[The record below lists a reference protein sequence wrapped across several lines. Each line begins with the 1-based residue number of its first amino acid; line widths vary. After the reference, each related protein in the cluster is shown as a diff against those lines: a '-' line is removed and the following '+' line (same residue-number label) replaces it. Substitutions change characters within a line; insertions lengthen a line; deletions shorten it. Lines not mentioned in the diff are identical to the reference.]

1 MTERRVV
8 FGRLAW
14 AERVRLGEILRREV
28 VGGVLL
34 LIAAAVALVWA
45 NSAWRDA
52 YFDLTQFTIG
62 PQSWGF
68 RLTLADWAGEGLLAL
83 FFFVAGLELKRELV
97 VGSLR
102 NRSDAL
108 LPIAAAVGGMALPAL
123 IYLAFT
129 SSTTGAGQGWGI
141 PIATDI
147 AFALAV
153 LAIIGRGLPPA
164 LRAFLLTLAVVD
176 DLGAITVIALF
187 YSDALAPLW
196 LLGSVALV
204 IVYLFLQKQRVQS
217 PLVYVPLAL
226 ALWGFVHSSGIHATV
241 AGVVLGLATR
251 VVRDPGEELA
261 PAERLEERLRPIS
274 AGFAVP
280 VFAFFSAGVTV
291 VGTSLATIASNPVTQ
306 GVAVGLV
313 AGKGIGIFVT
323 TLVVV
328 RFTKAR
334 LGHGLKWVDIFGLAL
349 ISGIGFT
356 VSLLI
361 AELSFAETDPQ
372 QGFAKISILFASLL
386 AALLASVVLLP
397 RSRAYRALAAREDR
411 DLNDDGIPDVYQRT
425 DDGGDTSN
433 P

>member
-97 VGSLR
+97 IGSLR

-280 VFAFFSAGVTV
+280 VFAFFAAGVTV

-397 RSRAYRALAAREDR
+397 RSRAYRALAAREDS
-411 DLNDDGIPDVYQRT
+411 DLNNDGIPDVYQRT
-425 DDGGDTSN
+425 GDSRDTSN

>member
-34 LIAAAVALVWA
+34 LIAAGIALVWA

-62 PQSWGF
+62 PQSWGY

-280 VFAFFSAGVTV
+280 VFAFFAAGVTV

-411 DLNDDGIPDVYQRT
+411 DLNNDGIPDVYQRT
-425 DDGGDTSN
+425 EDGGDTSN

>member
-1 MTERRVV
+1 MTDRRVA

-14 AERVRLGEILRREV
+14 AERVHVSEILRREV

-34 LIAAAVALVWA
+34 LIAAAVALIWA

-52 YFDLTQFTIG
+52 YFNLRQFTIG
-62 PQSWGF
+62 PQSWGLD
-68 RLTLADWAGEGLLAL
+68 LTLADWAGEGLLAL

-129 SSTTGAGQGWGI
+129 FSTPGAGRGWGI

-153 LAIIGRGLPPA
+153 LAIIGRGLPPT

-176 DLGAITVIALF
+176 DLGAITIIALF
-187 YSDALAPLW
+187 YSDALTPVW

-204 IVYLFLQKQRVQS
+204 IVYLILQKQRVRS
-217 PLVYVPLAL
+217 SLVYVPLAL
-226 ALWGFVHSSGIHATV
+226 ALWGFVHAGGIHATV
-241 AGVVLGLATR
+241 AGVLLGLATR
-251 VVRDPGEELA
+251 VVRDSGEEFS
-261 PAERLEERLRPIS
+261 PAERLEHRLGPLS
-274 AGFAVP
+274 AGVAVP
-280 VFAFFSAGVTV
+280 VFAFFAAGVTV
-291 VGTSLATIASNPVTQ
+291 VGTSLATIASNPVSQ
-306 GVAVGLV
+306 GVAIGLV

-323 TLVVV
+323 TLVIV

-334 LGHGLKWVDIFGLAL
+334 LGNGLKWMDICGVAL

-397 RSRAYRALAAREDR
+397 RSSAYRALVTREDL

-425 DDGGDTSN
+425 DDGGNISN

>member
-102 NRSDAL
+102 NRGDAL

-280 VFAFFSAGVTV
+280 VFAFFAAGVTV

-397 RSRAYRALAAREDR
+397 RSRAYRALAAREDS
-411 DLNDDGIPDVYQRT
+411 DLNHDGIPDVYQRT
-425 DDGGDTSN
+425 GDSGDTPN

>member
-14 AERVRLGEILRREV
+14 AERVRLSEILRREV

-34 LIAAAVALVWA
+34 LIAAAVALIWA

-52 YFDLTQFTIG
+52 YFELTQVTIG
-62 PQSWGF
+62 PQSWGLH
-68 RLTLADWAGEGLLAL
+68 LTLADWAGEGLLAL

-102 NRSDAL
+102 NRSDAI
-108 LPIAAAVGGMALPAL
+108 LPIAAAIGGMALPAL
-123 IYLAFT
+123 IYVAFT
-129 SSTTGAGQGWGI
+129 SSTPGAGQGWGI

-196 LLGSVALV
+196 LFGSVALV
-204 IVYLFLQKQRVQS
+204 IVYLILQRQRVQS

-226 ALWGFVHSSGIHATV
+226 ALWGFVHTSGIHATV

-251 VVRDPGEELA
+251 VVRDSGEELA

-280 VFAFFSAGVTV
+280 VFAFFAAGVTV
-291 VGTSLATIASNPVTQ
+291 VGTSLSTIASNPVTQ

-313 AGKGIGIFVT
+313 AGKCIGI
-323 TLVVV
+323 
-328 RFTKAR
+328 
-334 LGHGLKWVDIFGLAL
+334 
-349 ISGIGFT
+349 
-356 VSLLI
+356 
-361 AELSFAETDPQ
+361 
-372 QGFAKISILFASLL
+372 
-386 AALLASVVLLP
+386 
-397 RSRAYRALAAREDR
+397 
-411 DLNDDGIPDVYQRT
+411 
-425 DDGGDTSN
+425 
-433 P
+433 

>member
-34 LIAAAVALVWA
+34 LIAAAVALIWA

-62 PQSWGF
+62 PQSWGLH
-68 RLTLADWAGEGLLAL
+68 LTLADWAGEGLLAL

-102 NRSDAL
+102 NRRDAL

-123 IYLAFT
+123 IYFAFT
-129 SSTTGAGQGWGI
+129 SSTPGAGQGWGI

-164 LRAFLLTLAVVD
+164 LRAFLAVVD

-204 IVYLFLQKQRVQS
+204 IVYLILQRQRVQS

-226 ALWGFVHSSGIHATV
+226 ALWGFVHTSGIHATV

-251 VVRDPGEELA
+251 VVRDSGEELA
-261 PAERLEERLRPIS
+261 PAERLEER
-274 AGFAVP
+274 
-280 VFAFFSAGVTV
+280 
-291 VGTSLATIASNPVTQ
+291 
-306 GVAVGLV
+306 
-313 AGKGIGIFVT
+313 
-323 TLVVV
+323 
-328 RFTKAR
+328 
-334 LGHGLKWVDIFGLAL
+334 
-349 ISGIGFT
+349 
-356 VSLLI
+356 
-361 AELSFAETDPQ
+361 
-372 QGFAKISILFASLL
+372 
-386 AALLASVVLLP
+386 
-397 RSRAYRALAAREDR
+397 
-411 DLNDDGIPDVYQRT
+411 
-425 DDGGDTSN
+425 
-433 P
+433 

>member
-102 NRSDAL
+102 NRGDAL

-280 VFAFFSAGVTV
+280 VFAFFAAGVTV

-361 AELSFAETDPQ
+361 AELSFAEIDPQ

-386 AALLASVVLLP
+386 AALLASMVLLP
-397 RSRAYRALAAREDR
+397 RSRAYRALVTREDR

-425 DDGGDTSN
+425 GDSGDTPN